1 MERVRFRQG
10 LRSNPQ
16 GLALTGS
23 HARLCSQFFWRK
35 NGRWWSSDVLYSLRV
50 EYVRCLS
57 SGFGAVFD
65 RKPDRWFM
73 GWYAGRSYP
82 FPTLLCIADRGIKPL
97 KMLSVYHA
105 DDSSAARR
113 REDHIPVLVRVPLY
127 RGDHIHRHGYIP
139 PQFLLIPNVRR
150 EHFDMSDSCADAWGF
165 KQWGVSGV
173 HTPLLLLY

>member
-1 MERVRFRQG
+1 VERERFRQG

-35 NGRWWSSDVLYSLRV
+35 NWS
-50 EYVRCLS
+50 C
-57 SGFGAVFD
+57 
-65 RKPDRWFM
+65 
-73 GWYAGRSYP
+73 AGGSYP
-82 FPTLLCIADRGIKPL
+82 LFALLGIADRGIKPL
-97 KMLSVYHA
+97 NALSVYHT

-150 EHFDMSDSCADAWGF
+150 EHFDMSDSCAEAWGR
-165 KQWGVSGV
+165 KQWGGSRGHGLCFYSTSGRQKV
-173 HTPLLLLY
+173 KWWNCEMILCNQRAAF